1 MVDRACSM
9 NGSDEKCIQRFSQET
24 WREKTIWKDNIK
36 MDFKELVCEGVD
48 CTHVVQDR
56 VQQWTPVNTVTNLL
70 VS

>member
-1 MVDRACSM
+1 
-9 NGSDEKCIQRFSQET
+9 
-24 WREKTIWKDNIK
+24 